1 MTEDDARAW
10 MVQRFGD
17 AAADRVGQ
25 FVDMLVAENSSQN
38 LISPGSIAS
47 VWVRHVV
54 DSAQLIGL
62 APAGASTWVDI
73 GTGGGFPGMI
83 VALCWPGRVI
93 MVEPRKRRAEF
104 LQESVDRLGVVD
116 ADVVAGKIESLTT
129 PADVISARAVA
140 SVEKLLQA
148 ARGCATPKT
157 RWILPRGQ
165 SPVGEI
171 GGRLFH
177 VEQSITDPGS
187 SILTL
192 DGVG

>member
-1 MTEDDARAW
+1 
-10 MVQRFGD
+10 V
-17 AAADRVGQ
+17 
-25 FVDMLVAENSSQN
+25 N
-38 LISPGSIAS
+38 
-47 VWVRHVV
+47 
-54 DSAQLIGL
+54 
-62 APAGASTWVDI
+62 
-73 GTGGGFPGMI
+73 
-83 VALCWPGRVI
+83 
-93 MVEPRKRRAEF
+93 
-104 LQESVDRLGVVD
+104 
-116 ADVVAGKIESLTT
+116 ADVVAGKIESLAT

-165 SPVGEI
+165 SPNGEI

>member
-17 AAADRVGQ
+17 DAAGRVGQ
-25 FVDMLVAENSSQN
+25 FVEMVVAENSIQN

-47 VWVRHVV
+47 IWVRHVV

-62 APAGASTWVDI
+62 VPEGALTWVDI
-73 GTGGGFPGMI
+73 GTGGGFPGMV
-83 VALCWPGRVI
+83 VALCWPGRVT
-93 MVEPRKRRAEF
+93 MVEPRKRRAAF
-104 LQESVDRLGVVD
+104 LQESIDRLGVVN
-116 ADVVAGKIESLTT
+116 ADVVAGKIESLTIA
-129 PADVISARAVA
+129 ADVISARAVT

-148 ARGCATPKT
+148 ARGCATPTT

-165 SPVGEI
+165 TPVGEI

-192 DGVG
+192 NGVG